1 MIDRNTTNMITAFK
15 AIRII
20 RETLNN
26 YASINEKDTTAN
38 LLISLLDATFSD
50 IEADHSSTVRLI
62 DLLTNQGKELQE
74 KLNLKNVNYEKL
86 RTDFNTQNNEIHKLQ
101 NIIKDQHDE
110 LNIVHDKLKETKEA
124 NCLVAKELEDI
135 KRERAMIREEIS
147 TLRNELDEC
156 DCGQ

>member
-1 MIDRNTTNMITAFK
+1 MITAFK

-20 RETLNN
+20 RETLIN
-26 YASINEKDTTAN
+26 YGSINEKDTTAN
-38 LLISLLDATFSD
+38 LLISLLDAMFSD
-50 IEADHSSTVRLI
+50 IEADHSNTVRQI
-62 DLLTNQGKELQE
+62 DSLTNQDKELQE
-74 KLNLKNVNYEKL
+74 KLNLKNVNFEKL

-101 NIIKDQHDE
+101 NIIKDQHKE
-110 LNIVHDKLKETKEA
+110 LCIVNDKLKETKEA

-147 TLRNELDEC
+147 TLRNELDKC